1 MNVCLAYPAL
11 QPSDRRIISEF
22 RRLHD
27 LKSVDVVDIHWTMI
41 FPVSTG
47 DIELNYLEN
56 HIARVAAGF
65 PPINFVCRYALVYGD
80 DAGDDH
86 YIFLV
91 PDEGFSSISLL
102 HDMLYSGIM
111 RPHLRLD
118 LPYIPHIG
126 IATNKDKEHLYQLA
140 KGWNS
145 QALEIRG
152 TINSLTLSSYRDG
165 KVEDIKQFLLNKS
178 E

>member
-1 MNVCLAYPAL
+1 MNVCLAYPVLLA
-11 QPSDRRIISEF
+11 SDHRIISDF

-27 LKSVDVVDIHWTMI
+27 QKYVDVVDIHWTMI

-47 DIELNYLEN
+47 DIELNYLKD

-65 PPINFVCRYALVYGD
+65 PPINFVCRYALVYKDGAGGD
-80 DAGDDH
+80 
-86 YIFLV
+86 YSIFLV

-102 HDMLYSGIM
+102 HDALYSGIM
-111 RPHLRLD
+111 RPHLRLN

-126 IATNKDKEHLYQLA
+126 IAANKDKEHLYQLA

-145 QALEIRG
+145 HALEIRG
-152 TINSLTLSSYRDG
+152 TINSLTLSSYRG
-165 KVEDIKQFLLNKS
+165 EKVEDIKQFLLNKS